1 MQTHFEALLKHRLR
15 QEIEPRPPLFPWEK
29 TIQDYPDT
37 LGQEAST
44 PSLWLEHLQNLDVPV
59 ALPDDVLVEIF
70 NQCQQVARQTWQT
83 GRRLIEA
90 VETLFPDQPQILEH
104 IAGLVSRPAY
114 RSSQPQTLDGLHYD
128 TASPQQQVALS
139 MMAAQSIF

>member
-1 MQTHFEALLKHRLR
+1 M
-15 QEIEPRPPLFPWEK
+15 
-29 TIQDYPDT
+29 
-37 LGQEAST
+37 
-44 PSLWLEHLQNLDVPV
+44 

-114 RSSQPQTLDGLHYD
+114 RFQPASDPRWPPLRYGLSPATGGPFDDGRPEY
-128 TASPQQQVALS
+128 
-139 MMAAQSIF
+139 F